1 MPIPKSIQDYLR
13 AFCDELGERI
23 VANFPPLHGV
33 TDPVSPRLD
42 SLLRRPFP
50 AQEIAIMGVAR
61 RWERA
66 RSAAVIAECGTGKTL
81 ISLAAIH
88 VHSDGKPFTAIAMVP
103 PHLTEKWAREALQT
117 IPGLR
122 VFMVDAIRDKP
133 AAKSPGASTRCV
145 YCTEESGVMGF
156 APL

>member
-1 MPIPKSIQDYLR
+1 MPSPKSIQDYLR

-33 TDPVSPRLD
+33 ADPVSPRLD

-88 VHSDGKPFTAIAMVP
+88 VHSDGKADHFG
-103 PHLTEKWAREALQT
+103 ARTRSSVCRLA
-117 IPGLR
+117 
-122 VFMVDAIRDKP
+122 P
-133 AAKSPGASTRCV
+133 ARARWRQSAVSPA
-145 YCTEESGVMGF
+145 
-156 APL
+156 